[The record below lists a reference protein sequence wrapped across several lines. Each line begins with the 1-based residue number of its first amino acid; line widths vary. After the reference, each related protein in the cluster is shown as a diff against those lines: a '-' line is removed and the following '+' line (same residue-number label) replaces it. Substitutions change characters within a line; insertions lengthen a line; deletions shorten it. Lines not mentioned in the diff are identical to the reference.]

1 MMENQSGPNVEENLA
16 IIRKNIAH
24 AMEKSGRSDS
34 VRIMAV
40 TKTVSPERVNQA
52 LALGIDLIGE
62 NRVQELIEKY
72 DSYDRKKC
80 EIHFIGHLQT
90 NKVQYIVDKVDMIES
105 LDSIRLAEEIERQ
118 CKRIGR
124 TMKVLVQVNA
134 GREESKYGVYPE
146 DVPGFMEKVSYFPHL
161 RVQGLMAVVPKCK
174 EYAEIC
180 KYFMNMNHLFLD
192 SRLKNIDNINMVCLS
207 MGMTNDYGLAVE
219 NGATIIRIGRG
230 LFGERPKAL

>member
-1 MMENQSGPNVEENLA
+1 
-16 IIRKNIAH
+16 
-24 AMEKSGRSDS
+24 
-34 VRIMAV
+34 
-40 TKTVSPERVNQA
+40 
-52 LALGIDLIGE
+52 
-62 NRVQELIEKY
+62 
-72 DSYDRKKC
+72 
-80 EIHFIGHLQT
+80 
-90 NKVQYIVDKVDMIES
+90 
-105 LDSIRLAEEIERQ
+105 
-118 CKRIGR
+118 
-124 TMKVLVQVNA
+124 MKVLVQVNA